1 MSSRRFQVPAIA
13 LAVLCTVASF
23 VQARVKLIT
32 LPVRERV
39 EVQLDNPAATLIEEE
54 RIVPLVQGVNQ
65 VDFSWTG
72 TRIDP
77 GTIVF
82 RVVGPAA
89 DNAGLQAN
97 VLSVSYPPGENA
109 LVWQVAANQAGS
121 VRVRISYLLGG
132 LNRNF
137 NYRAVAN
144 EDETALTFSQY
155 VRVQNFANEAFK
167 DSSIFI
173 GFGETFKKQIG
184 LNETKEL
191 LVEKHTNV
199 PVEKTYTVNVSQFG
213 YLNQPQDKLNVA
225 LHYVLHN
232 DPQHKLGQEALP
244 AGKVRIFQRD
254 PQGTTAFLGED
265 WGPFT
270 PVGDKLQLYLGLA
283 QDVVAKRR
291 VADRKSD
298 RVVGNVFNQTVTVK
312 YELENF
318 KDKPVK
324 LRMVELVGQLA
335 GDVQNQVKSPWSWK
349 VIRGGEDDIS
359 AALVTDDP
367 KETNN
372 SVMTF
377 EVLIPAADNDGKPG
391 KATYNLTVRFFDN
404 F

>member
-1 MSSRRFQVPAIA
+1 MSTRRFHVPAIM
-13 LAVLCTVASF
+13 LAVVCTAATF
-23 VQARVKLIT
+23 AQARVKLIT

-39 EVQLDNPAATLIEEE
+39 EIQLDNPAATLIEEE
-54 RIVPLVQGVNQ
+54 RVVPLVQGINQ
-65 VDFSWTG
+65 VDFSWAG

-89 DNAGLQAN
+89 GNVDLRAN

-109 LVWQVAANQAGS
+109 LVWQVASNQAGS

-132 LNRNF
+132 LNRDF

-144 EDETALTFSQY
+144 QDETQLALSQY

-167 DSSIFI
+167 DSNIFI

-191 LVEKHTNV
+191 LVEKFAQV
-199 PVEKTYTVNVSQFG
+199 PIVKTYTVNVSQFG
-213 YLNQPQDKLNVA
+213 YLNQPQDKLNVT
-225 LHYVLHN
+225 LHYVIHN
-232 DPQHKLGQEALP
+232 DKQHQLGKAALP

-254 PQGTTAFLGED
+254 HQGTTAFLGED
-265 WGPFT
+265 WGQFT
-270 PVGDKLQLYLGLA
+270 PVGDKMKLYLGLA

-291 VADRKSD
+291 VADRQAE
-298 RVVGNVFNQTVTVK
+298 RIVGNVYDRTVTIK

-324 LRMVELVGQLA
+324 LRIVEFAAQLA
-335 GDVQNQVKSPWSWK
+335 QDVQGGVKQPLSWK
-349 VIRGGEDDIS
+349 IIRGGADDI
-359 AALVTDDP
+359 AGNLVTNDST
-367 KETNN
+367 ETYN

-377 EVLIPAADNDGKPG
+377 EVPIPAADDQGKPG
-391 KATYNLTVRFFDN
+391 KATYNLTVRFFNN